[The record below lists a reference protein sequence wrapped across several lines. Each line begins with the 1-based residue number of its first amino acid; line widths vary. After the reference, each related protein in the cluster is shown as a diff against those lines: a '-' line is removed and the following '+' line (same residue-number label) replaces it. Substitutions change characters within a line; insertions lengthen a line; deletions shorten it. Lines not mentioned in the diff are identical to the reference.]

1 MKPRSRCGLAVA
13 ALLAIA
19 PVTTAAAQQSA
30 AGSDPRQVV
39 LDAVIMPSEVIEISG
54 GVLTGVLERIHV
66 ERGDFVVEGQLLA
79 VIDSRLEQAM
89 VDLAQARVDLVAAL
103 EASRSARDYFA
114 NAMER
119 ANRLYDEQIIS
130 IDLREQAQEE
140 ALLAESRYQVEV
152 EAHAIAEL
160 ELQRAIVA
168 LEMRKL
174 TSPVT
179 GMVTE
184 RLIPQGEFV
193 GQATLLTIAKL
204 DPLFVEVVVP
214 AVLYGSIQVG
224 MAAVVIPGEPIG
236 GSHPAV
242 VTVVDN
248 VLDAA
253 SNTFGVRLELPNPGY
268 ALPAGLRGQV
278 SFTLR
283 SSTTR

>member
-242 VTVVDN
+242 ITVVDN